1 MADSLKTFQVHL
13 TAVMDSLVRAS
24 VCEITKLFQDTV
36 NDYLVEISLNRKE
49 TEALKLRLRLTEN
62 KLRNE
67 RKYGLSWASRRA
79 GVLASDETGG
89 GGRKKRKGDTARGKA
104 AKEWSRR
111 AWEEGVG
118 EAREQEEAGAEAGGR
133 DVYLVHLPEGEAEER
148 EERRRASGEG
158 KEPANIKEES
168 GENESRYRP
177 DSLRL
182 IKEALQMEPADPK
195 TSSAPHSHTNDL
207 DPASGSVG
215 LASDDRSPSGLSGAQ
230 EDWHGEP
237 ACADG
242 AEEGGASVDELSGL
256 ETALRA
262 EREREKARSGLSS
275 PTGQHMAMSGTRSDL
290 DYVMSPKYI
299 GLDGLCSSTQHP
311 MSPHRAAGPAS
322 TGWTKRG
329 SREPVNSS
337 PPLLDEGEG
346 LQLPSA
352 TGSMEEESN
361 GEAGDFLHFCTQCGG
376 GFNTTEDLEEHAC
389 PAAGSADEDLP
400 FQCAACG
407 CGFTHAWGLKNH
419 ECVPSGERPHRC
431 ELCGKRF
438 MHSRSL
444 ERHQLVHTG
453 ERPHRCPQCGR
464 SFSRLGNLERHQ
476 RIHTGE
482 RPYEC
487 GACGKRFSRVEYL
500 KRHQHIHSGDRER
513 AEGQGLHQCAHCGKT
528 CADAEQLKNHQCF
541 YNM

>member
-49 TEALKLRLRLTEN
+49 NEALKLRLRLTEN

-79 GVLASDETGG
+79 GLTASDD
-89 GGRKKRKGDTARGKA
+89 GGRKKRKADMARGKA
-104 AKEWSRR
+104 GKEWSGR

-118 EAREQEEAGAEAGGR
+118 EAREEGR
-133 DVYLVHLPEGEAEER
+133 DVYLVHLPEGEEEER

-168 GENESRYRP
+168 AEREPGYRP

-182 IKEALQMEPADPK
+182 IQEALQMEPSEPK
-195 TSSAPHSHTNDL
+195 STGPHSHTNDL

-215 LASDDRSPSGLSGAQ
+215 LASDNRSPSGLSGAQ
-230 EDWHGEP
+230 EDWKGEP

-262 EREREKARSGLSS
+262 EREREKARSGLNS
-275 PTGQHMAMSGTRSDL
+275 PTQLDMSDTRGDME
-290 DYVMSPKYI
+290 YVMSPKYI
-299 GLDGLCSSTQHP
+299 GLDGLCSSQQQP
-311 MSPHRAAGPAS
+311 ASPHRAAGPAT
-322 TGWTKRG
+322 TGWTKRA
-329 SREPVNSS
+329 REAVSSS
-337 PPLLDEGEG
+337 PPLLEEEEGEG

-352 TGSMEEESN
+352 TGSLEEESG
-361 GEAGDFLHFCTQCGG
+361 GEGGDFLHFCTHCGG
-376 GFNTTEDLEEHAC
+376 GFNSTQDLEDHAC
-389 PAAGSADEDLP
+389 PVGADEEQP
-400 FQCAACG
+400 FQCATCARA
-407 CGFTHAWGLKNH
+407 FSQAWALKNH
-419 ECVPSGERPHRC
+419 ECVPNGERPHRC

-500 KRHQHIHSGDRER
+500 KRHQHIHSSDR
-513 AEGQGLHQCAHCGKT
+513 AEAQGLQCQQCGKT
-528 CADAEQLKNHQCF
+528 CSDAEQLKQHQCF
-541 YNM
+541 YNI